1 MIVFGLSVFFILLFD
16 NLSLKIF
23 DSLDAQKVSE
33 LQQEMRD
40 LYAQGKP
47 LEGNEQTDM
56 AVEQVKKTELN
67 KGLAEQWVNSPIV
80 KNFVELFRRK

>member
-1 MIVFGLSVFFILLFD
+1 MPQLGFGLHIVKPYQNKHICY
-16 NLSLKIF
+16 
-23 DSLDAQKVSE
+23 SLDAQKVSE

-80 KNFVELFRRK
+80 KNFACK